1 MFNREFLTE
10 GYHGGRA
17 AAQQLT
23 KAIAEH
29 LSNEDVHLY
38 GRLSFWITVYLNK
51 RNLSETLVLNNVC
64 SEEQFDSFL
73 TGFGHASP
81 RFSVI
86 DVGFGTEST
95 EPKIKGTAN
104 QT

>member
-1 MFNREFLTE
+1 VFNREFLTE
-10 GYHGGRA
+10 GYQGGRA

-29 LSNEDVHLY
+29 LSNEDIHLY

-86 DVGFGTEST
+86 DVGFGTESA
-95 EPKIKGTAN
+95 EPKIKGTADH
-104 QT
+104 T